1 MFSVIPNRKNYCLYF
16 TVCAH
21 YPRLPNVF
29 SSNVRSSKY
38 LIITELICSKALKP
52 ELPNARIAQM
62 PKLPKAPKGL
72 NVRIAQSPERPK
84 CPNCPMFNCP
94 MFKAPKCS
102 KSPVPCKNSK
112 FKNSK
117 LRQSRNN
124 SKFKIQNS
132 KFTTSPSPPRQCFCR
147 TVRYVRASAYTWRQ
161 QTCPPLLCSRPVSGS
176 RGSRPSRCRRSL

>member
-1 MFSVIPNRKNYCLYF
+1 MICSN
-16 TVCAH
+16 AQ
-21 YPRLPNVF
+21 RLELPKGSN
-29 SSNVRSSKY
+29 SSNVRIFQKIELFECSNCSMLKSSNCSNAQFAQ
-38 LIITELICSKALKP
+38 CSKP
-52 ELPNARIAQM
+52 
-62 PKLPKAPKGL
+62 PK
-72 NVRIAQSPERPK
+72 
-84 CPNCPMFNCP
+84 
-94 MFKAPKCS
+94 KCS

-124 SKFKIQNS
+124 SKFKIQQS
-132 KFTTSPSPPRQCFCR
+132 KFTLSPSPPRQCFCR

>member
-1 MFSVIPNRKNYCLYF
+1 MYFQIERIIVCILRFVTISLIFQTFFLPMSDLLNFLYLQNWF
-16 TVCAH
+16 
-21 YPRLPNVF
+21 
-29 SSNVRSSKY
+29 
-38 LIITELICSKALKP
+38 
-52 ELPNARIAQM
+52 AQM
-62 PKLPKAPKGL
+62 PKGSNCS
-72 NVRIAQSPERPK
+72 NVRIFQKFELLECS
-84 CPNCPMFNCP
+84 NCSML
-94 MFKAPKCS
+94 KAPPKNCS

-132 KFTTSPSPPRQCFCR
+132 KIILSPSPPRQCFCR

-161 QTCPPLLCSRPVSGS
+161 QTCQPLLCSRPVSGS

>member
-16 TVCAH
+16 TVCDH
-21 YPRLPNVF
+21 FFKFPNVF

-38 LIITELICSKALKP
+38 LIFAELICSNAQML
-52 ELPNARIAQM
+52 EFLECSNCSNARIFQKFELLECSNCSM
-62 PKLPKAPKGL
+62 LKAP
-72 NVRIAQSPERPK
+72 PK
-84 CPNCPMFNCP
+84 
-94 MFKAPKCS
+94 KCS

-124 SKFKIQNS
+124 SQFTIHNS
-132 KFTTSPSPPRQCFCR
+132 KIIFSPSPPRQCFCR

-161 QTCPPLLCSRPVSGS
+161 QICPPLLCFRPVSGS
-176 RGSRPSRCRRSL
+176 RGSQPSRCRRSL

>member
-1 MFSVIPNRKNYCLYF
+1 MLKLLNAQIAQC
-16 TVCAH
+16 
-21 YPRLPNVF
+21 
-29 SSNVRSSKY
+29 SNCSMLDLLNARFAQCSNCSMLK
-38 LIITELICSKALKP
+38 LLNAQIAQCSICSMLD
-52 ELPNARIAQM
+52 L
-62 PKLPKAPKGL
+62 L
-72 NVRIAQSPERPK
+72 NVRFAQCSKPPK
-84 CPNCPMFNCP
+84 
-94 MFKAPKCS
+94 KCS

-124 SKFKIQNS
+124 SKFKNQQS
-132 KFTTSPSPPRQCFCR
+132 KIIPSPSPPRHCFCR